1 MGNCGSGGQSSE
13 PVYDLNFG
21 ENPSGADKEVAV
33 EVANHLKK
41 AGDILTQLKG
51 FKGCGDLVREAIT
64 NPSQENEERAWAAV
78 VPSVEILKEFYE
90 FSLALE
96 KAVQTL
102 FQTLCRDPQVDQN
115 LADHQALTKQV
126 AEVLD
131 FVLRFDDMKMTNPA
145 IQNDFSYYRRILNR
159 IKLSNKRDAGITVG
173 DELANA
179 MSLFFA
185 YPTPMMNTMIKNT
198 TALTSSNTV
207 SMDNLSKFLA
217 GMANSCHA
225 MVSGSKAAQLSEPQA
240 MLCFR
245 TITGSIILYD
255 HVNPR
260 GAFHKK
266 SPIMVR
272 GAVTALKA
280 HTGSE
285 KTDSLVNA
293 LRFNTMHLNE
303 DETPNAIKQ
312 LLS

>member
-1 MGNCGSGGQSSE
+1 MGNCAGTGPSNE
-13 PVYDLNFG
+13 PSYALEFG
-21 ENPSGADKEVAV
+21 DSPSGADS
-33 EVANHLKK
+33 EVANEAGGYLKR
-41 AGDILTQLKG
+41 ASDILGQLRN
-51 FKGCGDLVREAIT
+51 FRGCGELVREAIT

-96 KAVQTL
+96 KAVHRL
-102 FQTLCRDPQVDQN
+102 FTTLCLEPAVDSD
-115 LADHQALTKQV
+115 LADAQALTKRV
-126 AEVLD
+126 AEVFD

-185 YPTPMMNTMIKNT
+185 YPTPMMNSLIKTTTSMINEST
-198 TALTSSNTV
+198 ISNEGV
-207 SMDNLSKFLA
+207 SKFLA
-217 GMANSCHA
+217 RLTNSCYMLA
-225 MVSGSKAAQLSEPQA
+225 NDSKKSLSPQVS

-245 TITGSIILYD
+245 TITGAVILYD
-255 HVNPR
+255 HVNPK

-266 SPIMVR
+266 SPIHIK
-272 GAVTALKA
+272 GSVTVLKA
-280 HTGSE
+280 WSGEE

-293 LRFNTMHLNE
+293 LRFNTVHLNE
-303 DETPNAIKQ
+303 DETPGAVKA
-312 LLS
+312 LLA